1 MSNFRNEIDV
11 VVDAIENA
19 VETIKDYNAGTINY
33 AKELSSI
40 INQDAYETD
49 KALDLMWD
57 VVNRLETLDDL
68 LERLSKKLF

>member
-1 MSNFRNEIDV
+1 MGNYRDEIDV

-19 VETIKDYNAGTINY
+19 VESIKDYNAGTINY
-33 AKELSSI
+33 AKNLSSI

-68 LERLSKKLF
+68 LEILSKKLF